1 MKTFLI
7 ACLAAGVIAIGSVA
21 VLNGIQKPV
30 DSAFTTTGV
39 RI

>member
-1 MKTFLI
+1 MKAFI
-7 ACLAAGVIAIGSVA
+7 IGCVAAGVIAIGSVA

-30 DSAFTTTGV
+30 DSAFTTTSV

>member
-1 MKTFLI
+1 MKSFLI

-21 VLNGIQKPV
+21 VLNTIQKPV
-30 DSAFTTTGV
+30 DSAFTTTAV

>member
-1 MKTFLI
+1 MKTFLV

-21 VLNGIQKPV
+21 VLNTIQKPV
-30 DSAFTTTGV
+30 DSAFTTTAV